1 MKNYT
6 LLLFITLFAASCQQ
20 VAAQTLTAVYNTGNS
35 PLPDNEVRCIATDAN
50 GTTWIGTTNGLAAYN
65 GAEWVVYTTGNS
77 PLPENNIRSLG
88 IDAAN
93 RIWIGTFSS
102 GLAMFD
108 GNEWQ
113 TYNSS
118 NSGLPD
124 NYVKSIAFDNDG
136 QKLWLGLS
144 GGLAMYD
151 GINWLFYNAI
161 GSDVLLNNVN
171 DVVFDP
177 EHHIWVCTVN
187 GGLVTFTKN
196 QQLFAYKVSN
206 SGVPDNTLLAI
217 AADAQNTKWMTT
229 VVDGLGRFDGMNWQ
243 TYQTINSGIA
253 SNNTT
258 DVCANLYNN
267 DIWIGTANAGISIF
281 TPAANLWTTLN
292 TDNAGLPDNHITAF
306 CINSNGTIW
315 AGTKTGGLLQFY
327 QDFTANSF
335 TPHLQ
340 NSENKLFPNPCN
352 GQICLPLTIPTTPTT
367 TLTVYAAAN
376 GKTVLQQQFTQ
387 PCIHTVNLLSG
398 CYFAA
403 LWQNK
408 QLIFCQKFYVIH

>member
-1 MKNYT
+1 M
-6 LLLFITLFAASCQQ
+6 LFLMIAFFAAGCLAGQQ
-20 VAAQTLTAVYNTGNS
+20 AFAQTLTAVFNTLNS

-65 GAEWVVYTTGNS
+65 GAEWTVYTTGNS
-77 PLPENNIRSLG
+77 PLPENNIRALG
-88 IDAAN
+88 IDATG

-102 GLAMFD
+102 GLVMFD

-113 TYNSS
+113 MYNSS
-118 NSGLPD
+118 SSGLPD
-124 NYVKSIAFDNDG
+124 NYVKSIAFDNG

-151 GINWLFYNAI
+151 GANWMFYSAI

-196 QQLFAYKVSN
+196 QQLYAYKVSN

-217 AADAQNTKWMTT
+217 SADAQNTKWMTT
-229 VVDGLGRFDGMNWQ
+229 VVDGLGRFDGLNWH
-243 TYQTINSGIA
+243 TYQTGNSGIA
-253 SNNTT
+253 SNYTT

-267 DIWIGTANAGISIF
+267 DIWIGTTNAGISIF
-281 TPAANLWTTLN
+281 NPAANLWTTLN
-292 TDNAGLPDNHITAF
+292 ADNAGLPDNHITAL
-306 CINSNGTIW
+306 CINGNGTIW

-327 QDFTANSF
+327 QDFTAAPATTNPKF
-335 TPHLQ
+335 ATG
-340 NSENKLFPNPCN
+340 NLFPNPCN
-352 GQICLPLTIPTTPTT
+352 EQICLPPVVPTAPPL
-367 TLTVYAAAN
+367 TLTVYAATT
-376 GKTVLQQQFTQ
+376 GRTVLKQQFTQ
-387 PCIHTVNLLSG
+387 PCTDTACLPG
-398 CYFAA
+398 GYYFAA
-403 LWQNK
+403 LWQNG
-408 QLIFCQKFYVIH
+408 QCIFCQKFYVIH